1 MLLYVCISGHG
12 FGHGS
17 RVAAVLNAVHRLQPS
32 WRIVLST
39 PLPASFLALAFA
51 EIPFEQRALR
61 WDVGVIQADAL
72 GVDPA
77 ATLAALEAL
86 EGLMPAQLEREA
98 AWLAGLGEPL
108 LLLGDVPP
116 ATAQLARL
124 LGAPL
129 IWLASFGWDAIY
141 GPMGEAFSGWTARCR
156 ALYRQGDLLLH
167 CPLSMPMP
175 WDLPEVRLGLT
186 ASSPRLPAAEVRR
199 GLDLPEERQ
208 RCALIGFGGLGLALD
223 PALLARWPDWTFIG
237 TDPALAAVPN
247 GRLLPARLRPLDAMP
262 CCSRVLTKPGY
273 STFCE
278 ALSQG
283 LGIHLV
289 HREGFAEAAVLEH
302 DLQCHGAHRLLSQAQ
317 LHRGA
322 WELDLPL
329 LPPRHGP
336 LRPDGAEQAAAAI
349 VGWLDQRG
357 QPG

>member
-1 MLLYVCISGHG
+1 MLIVACVSAHG

-17 RVAAVLNAVHRLQPS
+17 RTASVLAALHRLRPHWHLVVS
-32 WRIVLST
+32 SA
-39 PLPASFLALAFA
+39 LPDGFLDLALAGV
-51 EIPFEQRALR
+51 PHTRRRCR

-72 GVDPA
+72 GADAV
-77 ATLAALEAL
+77 ATLAALEEL
-86 EGLMPAQLEREA
+86 EGLLPAQLVREA

-108 LLLGDVPP
+108 VLLGDVPP
-116 ATAQLARL
+116 ATALLARS

-141 GPMGEAFSGWTARCR
+141 GPMGEAFSAWAARCR
-156 ALYRQGDLLLH
+156 SLYRQGDLLLH
-167 CPLSMPMP
+167 CPLAMPMP

-199 GLDLPEERQ
+199 RLDLPAERQ

-223 PALLARWPDWTFIG
+223 PALLARWPEWTFIG
-237 TDPALAAVPN
+237 SDPALAAAPN
-247 GRLLPARLRPLDAMP
+247 GRVLPAGLRPLDAMP

-289 HREGFAEAAVLEH
+289 HREGFAEAEVLEQA
-302 DLQCHGAHRLLSQAQ
+302 LQRHGAHRLLSRAQ
-317 LHRGA
+317 LHSGA
-322 WELDLPL
+322 WDLDQPL
-329 LPPRHGP
+329 LPPSHGTLP
-336 LRPDGAEQAAAAI
+336 TDGAEQAAAAML
-349 VGWLDQRG
+349 GWLAQRG
-357 QPG
+357 LSA